1 MTSLEKLAL
10 YKMSA
15 FDADVQGVS
24 VYSDYKNG
32 NNWDR
37 SISTKLA
44 NFGRLL
50 QLVFMSERLQQQ
62 L

>member
-1 MTSLEKLAL
+1 
-10 YKMSA
+10 MSA
-15 FDADVQGVS
+15 FDAVVQGVS